1 MVSSKIL
8 EEPPAASSQEVLQR
22 VQPVAEKSK
31 CVSASCAPFHPRC
44 QNDRLGAAGVIL
56 CKTRM
61 TDKLGTAFL
70 HKHAWADTH
79 FLHVQVVCW

>member
-31 CVSASCAPFHPRC
+31 CVSALCALFIP
-44 QNDRLGAAGVIL
+44 AV
-56 CKTRM
+56 RM
-61 TDKLGTAFL
+61 INSSLDLL
-70 HKHAWADTH
+70 
-79 FLHVQVVCW
+79 V